1 MRFEQTDVEEV
12 KARKPKKKQLIK
24 YEDPF
29 SVKSSTIG
37 SDIDVEIPNMSAMA
51 FNQREKFV
59 RR

>member
-1 MRFEQTDVEEV
+1 ML
-12 KARKPKKKQLIK
+12 RKSRLESPKKKQLIK

-51 FNQREKFV
+51 FN
-59 RR
+59 